1 MSYVEVYESLIL
13 LFLFID
19 KADKRAERVRLEK
32 AEQERQDREEEMR
45 EISIKM
51 RRR

>member
-1 MSYVEVYESLIL
+1 MRSELGKTVIFML
-13 LFLFID
+13 LD